1 MGFGKLALTPTPTHT
16 QVRARGDNVGLG
28 RVPRD
33 LILVEIL
40 PRALVAPRH
49 YWRHLTDAAAAPA
62 AAAWRGALHARA
74 RAWEV
79 ARGIVLPPPPPETD
93 AFAAPPLGPRRTV
106 YCLPCSLPE

>member
-1 MGFGKLALTPTPTHT
+1 MGFGKRALTPTPTHT

-62 AAAWRGALHARA
+62 AFPADPSPGPHKRETKNSGA
-74 RAWEV
+74 
-79 ARGIVLPPPPPETD
+79 PEKIT
-93 AFAAPPLGPRRTV
+93 T
-106 YCLPCSLPE
+106 